1 MGLPRL
7 LHLLALSSIKAAPK
21 KAIFMNTLGLSPRV
35 FDKATR
41 VVCLGLLLAIGF
53 IADAGAQSLNFDFG
67 QDQESATGRIVQL
80 ILLLTVL
87 SVAPAILM
95 MVTAFTRI
103 VVVLSILRRA
113 GSHLLMNSY

>member
-1 MGLPRL
+1 ML
-7 LHLLALSSIKAAPK
+7 L
-21 KAIFMNTLGLSPRV
+21 V
-35 FDKATR
+35 
-41 VVCLGLLLAIGF
+41 IGF
-53 IADAGAQSLNFDFG
+53 VADAGAQSLNFDFG

-113 GSHLLMNSY
+113 RVLSSYQPTCLLKTTLQLDQE